1 MNHLGWVTSL
11 RDGDQDL
18 MDMVLERIERLVYLG
33 VDASYLRASRAI
45 PLPTTHKRPVAPK
58 ITPPPRGRSVR

>member
-1 MNHLGWVTSL
+1 MNHLGWVISL

-45 PLPTTHKRPVAPK
+45 PLPY
-58 ITPPPRGRSVR
+58 RGRSVR